1 MTDNLPGYAET
12 VTSVSDAEKQLKN
25 IEASLTRAI
34 NQIRSSCI
42 NLPDKQRFV
51 EDLNEIAFEIHHL
64 TPKDDYLY
72 TR

>member
-1 MTDNLPGYAET
+1 MVELAT
-12 VTSVSDAEKQLKN
+12 VPDAERQLRN

-51 EDLNEIAFEIHHL
+51 EDLNEISRFI
-64 TPKDDYLY
+64 T
-72 TR
+72 

>member
-1 MTDNLPGYAET
+1 MTEL
-12 VTSVSDAEKQLKN
+12 VSVYDAEKQLRN

-64 TPKDDYLY
+64 TPVDN
-72 TR
+72 

>member
-1 MTDNLPGYAET
+1 MAEL
-12 VTSVSDAEKQLKN
+12 VSVYDAEKQLRN

-51 EDLNEIAFEIHHL
+51 EDLNEVAFEIHHL
-64 TPKDDYLY
+64 TPVDGYLN
-72 TR
+72 TL

>member
-1 MTDNLPGYAET
+1 MVELMTVQEAER
-12 VTSVSDAEKQLKN
+12 QLRN
-25 IEASLTRAI
+25 IEASLTRTI

-64 TPKDDYLY
+64 TPWDNHLD
-72 TR
+72 TV

>member
-1 MTDNLPGYAET
+1 MAEL
-12 VTSVSDAEKQLKN
+12 VSVYDAEKQLRN

-42 NLPDKQRFV
+42 NLLDKQRFV

-64 TPKDDYLY
+64 TPI
-72 TR
+72 REE

>member
-1 MTDNLPGYAET
+1 MAVEIMTVQEAER
-12 VTSVSDAEKQLKN
+12 QLRN

-42 NLPDKQRFV
+42 NLLDKQRFV

-64 TPKDDYLY
+64 TPI
-72 TR
+72 REE